1 VPRTRSSTLFDLTQ
15 DLASDL
21 IDDLIQDIPLVIL
34 FLYICLVDKIWGS
47 PIEVPNSMGCGS
59 YKASRVDADIV
70 IAAIASWLAASNKS
84 VIVHKCHLIFVK
96 VLQKNQFCVASRLEV
111 FVLELGSEAAQNFEL
126 GVHDCEML
134 LVS

>member
-1 VPRTRSSTLFDLTQ
+1 MPRTRSSTLFDLPQ
-15 DLASDL
+15 GLVSDL

-34 FLYICLVDKIWGS
+34 FLYICLVNKIWGS

-84 VIVHKCHLIFVK
+84 VIVHKWHLIFVK
-96 VLQKNQFCVASRLEV
+96 VLQQNQFCVASRLEV

-126 GVHDCEML
+126 GVHVCEML